1 MGLCTDGCLTGM
13 SQSEQSKIF
22 RRIRTFLGEPVMGVE
37 LEDNHLEEAVCM
49 AIEEY
54 SSYVNNWVMQNRLG
68 EMLGLPSEIDFTLKY
83 VSNSLYFEKSYAEAY
98 SEQAGIGVNG
108 TRELKTQAVSLTAGT
123 QDYVIPADRE
133 VNEVLWFTPSFINSY
148 GLDPFS
154 NNNIAFTEF
163 GASFGGQQMYSVMP
177 VFDTIL
183 TAQAAELRNRVRG
196 SEYSY
201 IIKPGPSGTKVLKLF
216 PIPSNSP
223 NSGAGASG
231 IAGGVGTPG
240 TMFYYYY
247 DRIGNYGNPLFSG
260 NTANPG
266 FTGYT
271 QTQVDAGFQ
280 GNGLVSGPAD
290 VKLDFISYSQ
300 LNSVAQRW
308 VKRYALA
315 LAKEMLGLG
324 IRGKFN
330 GQLPIPGAELTLNKD
345 DLITTGRDD
354 QEKLMTELKEQ
365 LAELGY
371 DKIMEKRAA
380 IQEAINKNLGFGP
393 TGIYVF

>member
-1 MGLCTDGCLTGM
+1 MNLCTDGCLTGM
-13 SQSEQSKIF
+13 TQFEQAKIF
-22 RRIRTFLGEPVMGVE
+22 KRIRTFLGEPVMGVE
-37 LEDNHLEEAVCM
+37 LEDSHLEEAVCM

-54 SSYVNNWVMQNRLG
+54 SSYINNWVMQNRLG

-83 VSNSLYFEKSYAEAY
+83 VSNSLYFEKAYVNAY
-98 SEQAGIGVNG
+98 SEQAGVGVNG
-108 TRELKTQAVSLTAGT
+108 TRELKTASINLTAMT

-133 VNEVLWFTPSFINSY
+133 VNEVLWFTPSFINLY
-148 GLDPFS
+148 GLDPFN

-163 GASFGGQQMYSVMP
+163 GASFAGQQMYSVMP

-201 IIKPGPSGTKVLKLF
+201 IIKPGPNGTKVLKLF
-216 PIPSNSP
+216 PIPNNSNH
-223 NSGAGASG
+223 NTGALG
-231 IAGGVGTPG
+231 IAGGAGTPG
-240 TMFYYYY
+240 TVFYYYY
-247 DRIGNYGNPLFSG
+247 DRVGNYGNPLLSG
-260 NTANPG
+260 TTANPG

-271 QTQVDAGFQ
+271 SEQTTAGFQ
-280 GNGLVSGPAD
+280 GNGLVSGPSDAQ
-290 VKLDFISYSQ
+290 LNFISYSQ

-308 VKRYALA
+308 VKRFALA

-330 GQLPIPGAELTLNKD
+330 GTLPIPGAELTLNKD
-345 DLITTGRDD
+345 DLINTGRDD

-365 LAELGY
+365 LAELSY

-393 TGIYVF
+393 MGISVF